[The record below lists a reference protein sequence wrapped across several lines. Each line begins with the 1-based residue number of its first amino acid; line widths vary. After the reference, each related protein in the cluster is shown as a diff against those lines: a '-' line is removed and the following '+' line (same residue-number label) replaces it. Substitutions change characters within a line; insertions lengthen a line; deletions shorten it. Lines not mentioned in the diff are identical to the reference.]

1 MDYIFHI
8 KRLTVMLAFFITA
21 ASALAQNVS
30 KNDLLGKINPAK
42 DSTFSKIPTAY
53 TSKENIYLKTEALNA
68 FIKMSAA
75 AKKEGITLTIISAT
89 RTFDQQKAIWERKW
103 KRAEYQGWTSEQKA
117 LDIMKFSSMPGTSR
131 HHWGTDIDMNSLENK
146 YFESGAGLKM
156 YQWLCA
162 HAAEYGFYQTYTSKT
177 NGRTGYNE
185 EKWHWSYEPI
195 SGPYLEAYQKQI
207 TYKDIAGFSGS
218 DSALLVKAIENYV
231 LGIEIKK

>member
-1 MDYIFHI
+1 
-8 KRLTVMLAFFITA
+8 MLAFFISSSGMWSQEITKEA
-21 ASALAQNVS
+21 
-30 KNDLLGKINPAK
+30 LLGKINPAK
-42 DSTFSKIPTAY
+42 DSTFSKIPSAH

-75 AKKEGITLTIISAT
+75 AKKEGINLTIISAT

-103 KRAEYQGWTSEQKA
+103 KRAEYQGWTDEQKA

-162 HAAEYGFYQTYTSKT
+162 HAAEYGFYQTYTSKEK
-177 NGRTGYNE
+177 GRTGYNE
-185 EKWHWSYEPI
+185 EKWHWSYVPI
-195 SGPYLEAYQKQI
+195 SGPYLES
-207 TYKDIAGFSGS
+207 YKKKISYNDINGFSGS
-218 DSALLVKAIENYV
+218 SAAALVKAIDNYV